1 MIYVPLNEI
10 NSNTCVEILDTNIL
24 RYYHTTS
31 LNANND
37 YTDFNS
43 SNHYSS
49 YSSTIYLSS
58 QPSCVNYED
67 LTNQV
72 YYRNDL
78 SHILVIFFIM
88 AIVIF
93 YIPYKLFMR
102 FYRKGR

>member
-1 MIYVPLNEI
+1 MIYVPIENI
-10 NSNTCVEILDTNIL
+10 SSNTCVEVLDTNIL
-24 RYYHTTS
+24 RYYHTT
-31 LNANND
+31 LVDHDND
-37 YTDFNS
+37 YTDYNS

-49 YSSTIYLSS
+49 YSSSIYLTS
-58 QPSCVNYED
+58 QPQCINYED

-78 SHILVIFFIM
+78 SHILVCFFIM